1 MDTASHILFGVTL
14 GGLAT
19 IDPSV
24 NETGV
29 AAAVMLGTIVASN
42 APDFD
47 TVLRL
52 KGMNWY
58 IRHHRGITHS
68 LPGLLIWP
76 VIITALL
83 VPLFGIHNHWATMLL
98 WSFLGE
104 IGRAH
109 V

>member
-1 MDTASHILFGVTL
+1 MDTASHILLGVTL

-24 NETGV
+24 SDTGA
-29 AAAVMLGTIVASN
+29 AAAVMMGTILASN
-42 APDFD
+42 APDLD

-52 KGMNWY
+52 RGMNSY

-76 VIITALL
+76 VLVTALFWL
-83 VPLFGIHNHWATMLL
+83 SGWMSSSIGI
-98 WSFLGE
+98 
-104 IGRAH
+104 
-109 V
+109 

>member
-1 MDTASHILFGVTL
+1 MDTASHILLGVTL

-24 NETGV
+24 SDTGA
-29 AAAVMLGTIVASN
+29 AAAVMMGTILASN
-42 APDFD
+42 APDLD

-52 KGMNWY
+52 RGMNS

-76 VIITALL
+76 VLVTALFWL
-83 VPLFGIHNHWATMLL
+83 SGWMSSSIGI
-98 WSFLGE
+98 
-104 IGRAH
+104 
-109 V
+109 